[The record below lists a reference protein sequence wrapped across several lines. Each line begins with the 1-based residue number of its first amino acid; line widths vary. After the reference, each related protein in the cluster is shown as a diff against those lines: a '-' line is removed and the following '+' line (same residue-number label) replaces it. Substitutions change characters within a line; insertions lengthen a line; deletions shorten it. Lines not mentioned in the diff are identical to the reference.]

1 MKNRKAK
8 ILLTCRNARGV
19 QQWLKL
25 SNRRMGLFTN
35 TTDIVMCS
43 LNKPSAAQNRWRN
56 HGSQQIKWEGYD
68 YIKRGE
74 CPLDHH

>member
-25 SNRRMGLFTN
+25 SNRRMA
-35 TTDIVMCS
+35 CS
-43 LNKPSAAQNRWRN
+43 QTQL
-56 HGSQQIKWEGYD
+56 I
-68 YIKRGE
+68 
-74 CPLDHH
+74 L